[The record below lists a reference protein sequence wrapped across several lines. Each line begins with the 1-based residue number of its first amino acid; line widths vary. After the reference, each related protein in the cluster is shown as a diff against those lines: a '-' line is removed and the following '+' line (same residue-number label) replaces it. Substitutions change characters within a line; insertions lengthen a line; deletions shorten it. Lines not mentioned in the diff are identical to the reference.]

1 MKFKVNRD
9 KLLQP
14 LQLACGVVER
24 RQTAPILSNLLILA
38 QNDRLVLTGSD
49 EEVEITVTVEGVDV
63 DSGGEI
69 TVPARKLMDICKS
82 LPKAAYLTAN
92 LDGARVQVDSGRFSS
107 HLATLPPAEFPSIQT
122 SVSSVSVPLTALQL
136 QQLLQRTSFAMAQ
149 QDVRY
154 FFNGIL
160 FEIND
165 GTVRLVATNGQR
177 LATSYIETGQETGK
191 HQFIVPRK
199 AIGELGRLLVGVA
212 GESTIN
218 LEFTPNHLIIEV
230 PGINLVTK
238 LIDATYPDYSRAIPD
253 KGNKVMLADRQ
264 LLKGALSRTAILSNE
279 IYRNV
284 RLIMMPD
291 KLDMHANNP
300 QQEEAEESLGMSYEG
315 ETLEIG
321 FNVSYLIEALSV
333 MGGSQVRMTFS
344 DANSACLLE
353 DVDEMESLYVI
364 SPMML

>member
-1 MKFKVNRD
+1 M
-9 KLLQP
+9 
-14 LQLACGVVER
+14 EH
-24 RQTAPILSNLLILA
+24 TNL
-38 QNDRLVLTGSD
+38 
-49 EEVEITVTVEGVDV
+49 
-63 DSGGEI
+63 
-69 TVPARKLMDICKS
+69 
-82 LPKAAYLTAN
+82 
-92 LDGARVQVDSGRFSS
+92 
-107 HLATLPPAEFPSIQT
+107 
-122 SVSSVSVPLTALQL
+122 
-136 QQLLQRTSFAMAQ
+136 
-149 QDVRY
+149 
-154 FFNGIL
+154 
-160 FEIND
+160 
-165 GTVRLVATNGQR
+165 
-177 LATSYIETGQETGK
+177 
-191 HQFIVPRK
+191 
-199 AIGELGRLLVGVA
+199 
-212 GESTIN
+212 
-218 LEFTPNHLIIEV
+218 TPNHLIIEV
-230 PGINLVTK
+230 PGISLVTK
-238 LIDATYPDYSRAIPD
+238 LIDATYPDYSRALPD

-333 MGGSQVRMTFS
+333 MAGSQVRMTFS